1 MAKADLPV
9 RNEHRQDECPKNK
22 PSKFITTR
30 CSLSKVAWLQES
42 TSYGGHKIPKGGHR
56 KVSGI
61 VRTKVRE
68 EVRREIV
75 NDLLLLKTI
84 KAMSLFDEEDN
95 YLLEDDLSPMQ
106 DLLNKFAYYN
116 ILGE

>member
-1 MAKADLPV
+1 MSRSHLHNKFMRKQWKGRFLFAAKTDLSV

-22 PSKFITTR
+22 PSKFISTR
-30 CSLSKVAWLQES
+30 CSKNKVAWLQES

-61 VRTKVRE
+61 VRAKMRE

-75 NDLLLLKTI
+75 NELITPKNNKSNETI
-84 KAMSLFDEEDN
+84 
-95 YLLEDDLSPMQ
+95 
-106 DLLNKFAYYN
+106 
-116 ILGE
+116 

>member
-1 MAKADLPV
+1 MSRSKLPNQFMRKQWNGRSLFMAKADLPV
-9 RNEHRQDECPKNK
+9 RNEHRQDECPRNK

-30 CSLSKVAWLQES
+30 CSFSKVAWLQEF

-61 VRTKVRE
+61 VRAKVRE

-75 NDLLLLKTI
+75 NELITPKNNKSNETI
-84 KAMSLFDEEDN
+84 
-95 YLLEDDLSPMQ
+95 
-106 DLLNKFAYYN
+106 
-116 ILGE
+116 

>member
-1 MAKADLPV
+1 MSHSKLHNKFMRKQWKGRSLFMAKADLPV

-30 CSLSKVAWLQES
+30 CSFSKVAWLQES
-42 TSYGGHKIPKGGHR
+42 TSDCGDKSPKGVHV

-75 NDLLLLKTI
+75 NELITPKNNESYETI
-84 KAMSLFDEEDN
+84 
-95 YLLEDDLSPMQ
+95 
-106 DLLNKFAYYN
+106 
-116 ILGE
+116 

>member
-1 MAKADLPV
+1 MSHSKLHNKFMRKQWKGRFLFTAKADLPV
-9 RNEHRQDECPKNK
+9 RNEHRQDECPRNK

-30 CSLSKVAWLQES
+30 CSFSKVAWLQEF

-61 VRTKVRE
+61 VRAKMRE

-75 NDLLLLKTI
+75 NELITPKNNKSNETI
-84 KAMSLFDEEDN
+84 
-95 YLLEDDLSPMQ
+95 
-106 DLLNKFAYYN
+106 
-116 ILGE
+116 

>member
-1 MAKADLPV
+1 MSHSKLHNKFMRKQWKGRSLFMAKADLPV
-9 RNEHRQDECPKNK
+9 RNEQRQDECPRNK

-30 CSLSKVAWLQES
+30 CSFSKVAWLQEF

-61 VRTKVRE
+61 VRAKMRE

-75 NDLLLLKTI
+75 NELITPKNNKSNETI
-84 KAMSLFDEEDN
+84 
-95 YLLEDDLSPMQ
+95 
-106 DLLNKFAYYN
+106 
-116 ILGE
+116 